1 MHTRLSIFIDYATK
15 GNKAEFAR
23 AIGVRPQLLTKL
35 LQGTAFGV
43 TAINA
48 ILRAY
53 PELNARW
60 LLLGEGGMLRG
71 AESSLKQRLLR
82 LLELECYLPVMTGE
96 EQERIIAGDTDF
108 DRATIAKWHRL
119 LHERNDEMQARFEA
133 AFSRQK
139 QWLEEGAK

>member
-71 AESSLKQRLLR
+71 QMVNAMMVRIFTYVSKDDLYENQEERFAEMMRERAEWKAQGMLL
-82 LLELECYLPVMTGE
+82 
-96 EQERIIAGDTDF
+96 I
-108 DRATIAKWHRL
+108 
-119 LHERNDEMQARFEA
+119 
-133 AFSRQK
+133 
-139 QWLEEGAK
+139 